1 MRDVLTAWFQRTFDS
16 MSVPSYR
23 ILWWGTLAAFLS
35 FNMSFTVQSVVAFD
49 LEGTNSAV
57 GLVQLGN
64 GLAWFVVG
72 PFGGVFADRASKRRL
87 LFIAQGG
94 IGIAFLVAGVL
105 ILTDQITIMFLVL
118 VTFAQG
124 MAFAFTGPARRAYVA
139 DVLPTEKLG
148 NGIALMQLALTTPGV
163 VGPALGGVLIG
174 IGAVGPGGVYLMM
187 AGMLFLVLTS
197 LRLLPSA
204 DQNKPKRS
212 VRKDFAE
219 GVRHVWQR
227 PRLRLLIF
235 TFLSLSVV
243 GFSPQVLFPGLLE
256 NELGRDAKDIGLF
269 LTSTAIAGI
278 IIGLTVAGL
287 IGSRRVDGLMYGLGT
302 MYAGALLLL
311 AIAPSFELAIGVMF
325 LIGLSLGGYQILNNA
340 LIVTATDP
348 AYHGRVVAL
357 TMLAFGAQGIMGLP
371 FGALG
376 DAIGERWTLALIGS
390 MAGTIILLARLI
402 SLRVPSTRVT
412 PPIAPDGAPKEG
424 PPDGALAEGP
434 ADDAPHEAP
443 ADTPAGD

>member
-1 MRDVLTAWFQRTFDS
+1 MRDVLRAWFKRTFDS

-64 GLAWFVVG
+64 GLAWFIVG

-197 LRLLPSA
+197 LRLLPPA
-204 DQNKPKRS
+204 DQNKPKGS

-256 NELGRDAKDIGLF
+256 NELGREAKDIGLF

-278 IIGLTVAGL
+278 IIGLAVAGL
-287 IGSRRVDGLMYGLGT
+287 IGSRRADGLMYGLGA
-302 MYAGALLLL
+302 MYAGSLLLL
-311 AIAPSFELAIGVMF
+311 AVAPSFELAIGVMF

-340 LIVTATDP
+340 LIVTSADP

-402 SLRVPSTRVT
+402 SLRVPATRAT
-412 PPIAPDGAPKEG
+412 PPNAPDGTPAEAP
-424 PPDGALAEGP
+424 P
-434 ADDAPHEAP
+434 DDAPHEVPTDAP
-443 ADTPAGD
+443 AEHTPTSN